1 MADVV
6 AEAPDLIRE
15 EDAAERLSELLV
27 RARVEVAKAV
37 VGYDDAV
44 DLMLIAA
51 LARGHVLLEGPPGT
65 AKTLLAQAMARVLGA
80 NFQRVQF
87 TPDTTPNEL
96 IGTMEMRGGELVLER
111 GAIFTNV
118 LLADEINRTPPRV
131 QAGLLEAMQE
141 RHVTLRGRT
150 YFIDPPFFVM
160 ATQNPYE
167 HEGVFPITE
176 SQLDRFLVKLE
187 LEYGDEDAELRTLDL
202 PHRGVIPDMLG
213 DISPLLGER
222 AFLVAQEVVDEVRVD
237 EDIARLCV
245 RIVRETRTTEGIELG
260 ASPRASRHLM
270 TAAKARAAAQ
280 GRKTVE
286 VEDVTLAR
294 ALRAQPPRER
304 GGGDPARD
312 RRACGA
318 KCPRTLEGGEP
329 SPPSSDSDPPDG
341 GDIEPQPED
350 TSQESFL
357 SLRIGGAVVT
367 WIILIVVF
375 VILLLAYMR
384 VRGRRTTR

>member
-1 MADVV
+1 MADTL
-6 AEAPDLIRE
+6 AQTPSLIRE
-15 EDAAERLSELLV
+15 EDAAERLSELLG
-27 RARVEVAKAV
+27 RTRLEVSKAV
-37 VGYDDAV
+37 VGHDEAV

-65 AKTLLAQAMARVLGA
+65 AKTLLAQAMARVFGA
-80 NFQRVQF
+80 SFQRVQF

-141 RHVTLRGRT
+141 RHVTVRGRT

-176 SQLDRFLVKLE
+176 SQLDRFLVKIDLD
-187 LEYGDEDAELRTLDL
+187 YGDEDAELRTLDL

-222 AFLVAQEVVDEVRVD
+222 TFLVVQDIADDVHVPET
-237 EDIARLCV
+237 IARLCV
-245 RIVRETRTTEGIELG
+245 RIVRATRSAAGVELG
-260 ASPRASRHLM
+260 ASPRASRHLV
-270 TAAKARAAAQ
+270 AGAKARAATQ
-280 GRKTVE
+280 GRMKVE
-286 VEDVTLAR
+286 VEDVTWLA
-294 ALRAQPPRER
+294 PYV
-304 GGGDPARD
+304 
-312 RRACGA
+312 
-318 KCPRTLEGGEP
+318 
-329 SPPSSDSDPPDG
+329 
-341 GDIEPQPED
+341 
-350 TSQESFL
+350 L
-357 SLRIGGAVVT
+357 SHR
-367 WIILIVVF
+367 
-375 VILLLAYMR
+375 MR
-384 VRGRRTTR
+384 VGDETPRKVVEQAVEAALAGF

>member
-1 MADVV
+1 MSAT
-6 AEAPDLIRE
+6 AEPTAPLE
-15 EDAAERLSELLV
+15 SEGPSVKLPAILLE
-27 RARVEVAKAV
+27 ARREVANAIVGHEEAV
-37 VGYDDAV
+37 E
-44 DLMLIAA
+44 LMLLAA

-87 TPDTTPNEL
+87 TPDTTPSEL
-96 IGTMEMRGGELVLER
+96 VGTMEMRGGELVLEK

-176 SQLDRFLVKLE
+176 SQLDRFLVKVD
-187 LEYGDEDAELRTLDL
+187 LEYGDEDAELSTLDL

-222 AFLVAQEVVDEVRVD
+222 AFLVAQEVVDEVQVS
-237 EDIARLCV
+237 EDLARLCV
-245 RIVRETRTTEGIELG
+245 RIVRATRSSEGIELG
-260 ASPRASRHLM
+260 ASPRASRHLL

-280 GRKTVE
+280 GRNSVE
-286 VEDVTLAR
+286 IEDVTWLA
-294 ALRAQPPRER
+294 P
-304 GGGDPARD
+304 
-312 RRACGA
+312 
-318 KCPRTLEGGEP
+318 
-329 SPPSSDSDPPDG
+329 
-341 GDIEPQPED
+341 
-350 TSQESFL
+350 FVL
-357 SLRIGGAVVT
+357 S
-367 WIILIVVF
+367 
-375 VILLLAYMR
+375 
-384 VRGRRTTR
+384 

>member
-1 MADVV
+1 
-6 AEAPDLIRE
+6 
-15 EDAAERLSELLV
+15 
-27 RARVEVAKAV
+27 
-37 VGYDDAV
+37 
-44 DLMLIAA
+44 
-51 LARGHVLLEGPPGT
+51 
-65 AKTLLAQAMARVLGA
+65 VLGA

-176 SQLDRFLVKLE
+176 SQLDRFLVKVD
-187 LEYGDEDAELRTLDL
+187 LEYGDEDSELSTLAL

-222 AFLVAQEVVDEVRVD
+222 AFLVAQEVVDAVHVSE
-237 EDIARLCV
+237 EAARLCV
-245 RIVRETRTTEGIELG
+245 RIVRQTRTTEGIELG
-260 ASPRASRHLM
+260 ASPRASRHLL

-280 GRKTVE
+280 GRSSVE
-286 VEDVTLAR
+286 IEDVTWLAPFVLSHR
-294 ALRAQPPRER
+294 VSAEDTPPRE
-304 GGGDPARD
+304 
-312 RRACGA
+312 
-318 KCPRTLEGGEP
+318 
-329 SPPSSDSDPPDG
+329 
-341 GDIEPQPED
+341 IV
-350 TSQESFL
+350 ES
-357 SLRIGGAVVT
+357 AVRSA
-367 WIILIVVF
+367 L
-375 VILLLAYMR
+375 
-384 VRGRRTTR
+384 GQ

>member
-1 MADVV
+1 
-6 AEAPDLIRE
+6 
-15 EDAAERLSELLV
+15 
-27 RARVEVAKAV
+27 
-37 VGYDDAV
+37 
-44 DLMLIAA
+44 MLISA

-96 IGTMEMRGGELVLER
+96 IGTMEMKGGELVLDR

-222 AFLVAQEVVDEVRVD
+222 AFLVAQEVVDEVRMSRGD
-237 EDIARLCV
+237 RAPLRPHRARDADDGRHRARREPARGAASDDGGQGACGGAGTEDGRGRGRDV
-245 RIVRETRTTEGIELG
+245 
-260 ASPRASRHLM
+260 
-270 TAAKARAAAQ
+270 ARA
-280 GRKTVE
+280 
-286 VEDVTLAR
+286 
-294 ALRAQPPRER
+294 
-304 GGGDPARD
+304 
-312 RRACGA
+312 
-318 KCPRTLEGGEP
+318 
-329 SPPSSDSDPPDG
+329 
-341 GDIEPQPED
+341 
-350 TSQESFL
+350 
-357 SLRIGGAVVT
+357 
-367 WIILIVVF
+367 
-375 VILLLAYMR
+375 
-384 VRGRRTTR
+384 TTCSATA

>member
-1 MADVV
+1 MADVL
-6 AEAPDLIRE
+6 EERDLIRE
-15 EDAAERLSELLV
+15 EDAAERLSELLK
-27 RARVEVAKAV
+27 RARLEVSKAV
-37 VGYDDAV
+37 VGQDEAV
-44 DLMLIAA
+44 GLILVAA

-80 NFQRVQF
+80 TFQRVQF

-96 IGTMEMRGGELVLER
+96 IGTMEKRGGDLVLDR

-176 SQLDRFLVKLE
+176 SQLDRFLVKID
-187 LEYGDEDAELRTLDL
+187 LEYGDEDAELDTLAL

-213 DISPLLGER
+213 DVSPLLGER
-222 AFLVAQEVVDEVRVD
+222 AFLVAQEVVDEVTVS
-237 EDIARLCV
+237 EEVARLCV

-260 ASPRASRHLM
+260 ASPRASRHLL

-280 GRKTVE
+280 GRRTAE
-286 VEDVTLAR
+286 VEDVTYLAPYVLCHR
-294 ALRAQPPRER
+294 VSAE
-304 GGGDPARD
+304 
-312 RRACGA
+312 
-318 KCPRTLEGGEP
+318 EV
-329 SPPSSDSDPPDG
+329 SP
-341 GDIEPQPED
+341 
-350 TSQESFL
+350 QEIVQRSVE
-357 SLRIGGAVVT
+357 IAV
-367 WIILIVVF
+367 
-375 VILLLAYMR
+375 
-384 VRGRRTTR
+384 GRS

>member
-1 MADVV
+1 VTDVIAD
-6 AEAPDLIRE
+6 AQELDLIRE
-15 EDAAERLSELLV
+15 EDAAERLRELLS
-27 RARVEVAKAV
+27 RARVEVSKAV
-37 VGYDDAV
+37 VGHDQAV

-51 LARGHVLLEGPPGT
+51 LARGHVLVEGPPGT
-65 AKTLLAQAMARVLGA
+65 AKTLLAQAIARVLGA
-80 NFQRVQF
+80 GFQRVQF

-96 IGTMEMRGGELVLER
+96 IGTFVMQGGELVLER

-176 SQLDRFLVKLE
+176 SQLDRFLIKVDL
-187 LEYGDEDAELRTLDL
+187 LYGDEDSELRTLDL

-222 AFLVAQEVVDEVRVD
+222 AFLVAQEVVDEVQVD
-237 EDIARLCV
+237 EEVARATV
-245 RIVRETRTTEGIELG
+245 KIVRATRETKGIELG
-260 ASPRASRHLM
+260 GSPRAARHLL

-280 GRKTVE
+280 GRQRVE
-286 VEDVTLAR
+286 MEDVVWLAPWV
-294 ALRAQPPRER
+294 LRHRVFA
-304 GGGDPARD
+304 
-312 RRACGA
+312 
-318 KCPRTLEGGEP
+318 EGTT
-329 SPPSSDSDPPDG
+329 PDE
-341 GDIEPQPED
+341 IVA
-350 TSQESFL
+350 T
-357 SLRIGGAVVT
+357 AVRKAV
-367 WIILIVVF
+367 
-375 VILLLAYMR
+375 
-384 VRGRRTTR
+384 G

>member
-1 MADVV
+1 MADVI
-6 AEAPDLIRE
+6 AERDVIRE
-15 EDAAERLSELLV
+15 ENAAERLSELLT
-27 RARVEVAKAV
+27 RAQLEVSKAV
-37 VGYDDAV
+37 IGHDEAV
-44 DLMLIAA
+44 DLMLVAA

-80 NFQRVQF
+80 TFQRVQF

-96 IGTMEMRGGELVLER
+96 IGTMEMRGGELTLIR

-141 RHVTLRGRT
+141 RHVTMRGRT

-176 SQLDRFLVKLE
+176 SQLDRFLVKLD

-222 AFLVAQEVVDEVRVD
+222 AFLVAQEVVDQVKVGKD
-237 EDIARLCV
+237 VARLCV
-245 RIVRETRTTEGIELG
+245 RIVRATRSTEGIELG
-260 ASPRASRHLM
+260 ASPRAARHLL

-280 GRKTVE
+280 GRKTVDP
-286 VEDVTLAR
+286 EDVTWLAPYVLSHR
-294 ALRAQPPRER
+294 VSAEETAPREIV
-304 GGGDPARD
+304 A
-312 RRACGA
+312 A
-318 KCPRTLEGGEP
+318 
-329 SPPSSDSDPPDG
+329 
-341 GDIEPQPED
+341 
-350 TSQESFL
+350 
-357 SLRIGGAVVT
+357 AVQT
-367 WIILIVVF
+367 A
-375 VILLLAYMR
+375 LAS
-384 VRGRRTTR
+384 

>member
-1 MADVV
+1 MTNAT
-6 AEAPDLIRE
+6 AEVITLIRE
-15 EDAAERLSELLV
+15 EDAAERLSELLS
-27 RARVEVAKAV
+27 RARTEVSKAV
-37 VGYDDAV
+37 VGHGEAV

-65 AKTLLAQAMARVLGA
+65 AKTLLAQAMARVFGA
-80 NFQRVQF
+80 SFNRVQF
-87 TPDTTPNEL
+87 TPDTTPSEL

-176 SQLDRFLVKLE
+176 SQLDRFLVKVD
-187 LEYGDEDAELRTLDL
+187 LEYGDENSELETLDL
-202 PHRGVIPDMLG
+202 PHRGIIPDMLG

-222 AFLVAQEVVDEVRVD
+222 AFLVAQEVVDQVRVS
-237 EDIARLCV
+237 EEAARLCV
-245 RIVRETRTTEGIELG
+245 RIVRETRSVEGVELG
-260 ASPRASRHLM
+260 ASPRASRHLL

-280 GRKTVE
+280 GRQDVD
-286 VEDVTLAR
+286 VEDVTWLAPHVLTHR
-294 ALRAQPPRER
+294 VSADQTSSREIVESAVRSAL
-304 GGGDPARD
+304 
-312 RRACGA
+312 
-318 KCPRTLEGGEP
+318 
-329 SPPSSDSDPPDG
+329 
-341 GDIEPQPED
+341 
-350 TSQESFL
+350 
-357 SLRIGGAVVT
+357 
-367 WIILIVVF
+367 
-375 VILLLAYMR
+375 
-384 VRGRRTTR
+384 GR

>member
-1 MADVV
+1 
-6 AEAPDLIRE
+6 
-15 EDAAERLSELLV
+15 
-27 RARVEVAKAV
+27 
-37 VGYDDAV
+37 
-44 DLMLIAA
+44 
-51 LARGHVLLEGPPGT
+51 VLLEGPPGT

-96 IGTMEMRGGELVLER
+96 IGTMEMRGGELTLVR

-176 SQLDRFLVKLE
+176 SQLDRFLVKLD

-222 AFLVAQEVVDEVRVD
+222 AFLVAQEVVDEVHVS
-237 EDIARLCV
+237 EELARLCV
-245 RIVRETRTTEGIELG
+245 RIVRATRTAEGIELG
-260 ASPRASRHLM
+260 ASPRAARHLL

-280 GRKTVE
+280 GRKAVDAD
-286 VEDVTLAR
+286 DVTWLAPYVLSHR
-294 ALRAQPPRER
+294 VSAEDATPR
-304 GGGDPARD
+304 
-312 RRACGA
+312 
-318 KCPRTLEGGEP
+318 
-329 SPPSSDSDPPDG
+329 
-341 GDIEPQPED
+341 DIVKSAVQAG
-350 TSQESFL
+350 L
-357 SLRIGGAVVT
+357 SG
-367 WIILIVVF
+367 
-375 VILLLAYMR
+375 
-384 VRGRRTTR
+384 